1 MALKQFTTHTKE
13 TAHDELF
20 RYTSGRWLIDEEDQL
35 SQRFLKF
42 DIGKLCRL
50 AASLLD
56 EKLTCIHVDKLEGKS
71 CRAFL
76 LTMDDGRQLIAKIP
90 YRISGAASYT
100 TASEVA
106 TMKFCMFYLV
116 MILTAGADIRPVH
129 LFTTLPVPNVLA
141 WNSESTNEV
150 GAEYIIMEKIP
161 GVTLAEV
168 WDGLSSLERYNIIE
182 RILAMEKE
190 LASLEF
196 PAYGALYLQDSV
208 PIGPKRFP
216 LPNMLE
222 SAELFCVGRNMD
234 TEPCQFKAISVPF
247 VRL

>member
-1 MALKQFTTHTKE
+1 
-13 TAHDELF
+13 
-20 RYTSGRWLIDEEDQL
+20 
-35 SQRFLKF
+35 
-42 DIGKLCRL
+42 
-50 AASLLD
+50 
-56 EKLTCIHVDKLEGKS
+56 
-71 CRAFL
+71 
-76 LTMDDGRQLIAKIP
+76 
-90 YRISGAASYT
+90 
-100 TASEVA
+100 
-106 TMKFCMFYLV
+106 
-116 MILTAGADIRPVH
+116 MILTDGADIRPVH

-150 GAEYIIMEKIP
+150 GAEYIIMEKVS

-208 PIGPKRFP
+208 PIGLKRFP
-216 LPNMLE
+216 LPNMVE

-234 TEPCQFKAISVPF
+234 TEPC
-247 VRL
+247 